1 MIFFNLLQ
9 LPMLPKFWASQAL
22 LSDGT
27 SSWDVPLLHS
37 RGIHV
42 FQRLTARRK
51 LENSLKLKKVEKTGY
66 FWPFLPRGG
75 PNRSLHWIY
84 WPQQMQHSVKLA
96 YDVLKCVQQGLQHK
110 KLLRYGSINLWH
122 HSVQDRGNVVTLS

>member
-1 MIFFNLLQ
+1 M
-9 LPMLPKFWASQAL
+9 
-22 LSDGT
+22 
-27 SSWDVPLLHS
+27 
-37 RGIHV
+37 
-42 FQRLTARRK
+42 FQCLTARRK

-84 WPQQMQHSVKLA
+84 WPQQKQHPVKLA

-110 KLLRYGSINLWH
+110 RWLKNMSAGICGISPQCKTEIRAFG
-122 HSVQDRGNVVTLS
+122 V